1 MKDFMPKKNQQK
13 KLIENVLALSA
24 KARKEKEMNP
34 SIINA
39 TVGSYYD
46 ESGQIKVFR
55 CVKEA
60 FEKPDYNNYLS
71 YSSVKGSNE
80 FIEAIKDSVLCSDYQ
95 DKYTNYYLNAIATCG
110 GTGAIAL
117 AFATYLEKNEGV
129 MLPNIMWPAY
139 LQIATNL
146 EINHHVYN
154 LYNENGRL
162 DLANIK
168 EVANKLQVK
177 YDKLFLVINDPCHNP
192 TGFVMNDEDYLGLI
206 ALCNALSQKTKIILL
221 LDIAYLDYGNDI
233 GAKTRE
239 NFQLLK
245 KLSSNVMVLFA
256 FSASKTFGIYGLRL
270 GALIQMTTIEKE
282 VSLFN
287 EATSY
292 FARSIWSNTSHL
304 GMEIVTKTLS
314 DKKQR
319 LVFEEEIRA
328 TSQNLEQR
336 SKRFIEELEKYTVPF
351 APYQNGFFVLILV
364 DNPIFEQKIES
375 QGAYGCHFGN
385 GYRIALS
392 SISLEEAPRLG
403 RIIGQAY
410 QSIFNKK

>member
-13 KLIENVLALSA
+13 KLIENVLAISA
-24 KARKEKEMNP
+24 KARKEKEVNP

-46 ESGQIKVFR
+46 ESGQINVFN
-55 CVKEA
+55 CVKKA

-80 FIEAIKDSVLCSDYQ
+80 FVEVVKDWVLGSDYQ
-95 DKYTNYYLNAIATCG
+95 NRYANYYFNVIATCG

-117 AFATYLEKNEGV
+117 AFATYLEENEGV
-129 MLPNIMWPAY
+129 MLPSIMWPAY

-146 EINHHVYN
+146 EINHHLYN
-154 LYNENGRL
+154 LYNDNGRL

-168 EVANKLQVK
+168 EVANKLQAK

-192 TGFVMNDEDYLGLI
+192 TGFVMNNDDYLGLVE
-206 ALCNALSQKTKIILL
+206 LLNELSQKTKIILL

-270 GALIQMTTIEKE
+270 GALIQMTTIKE
-282 VSLFN
+282 EVNLFN
-287 EATSY
+287 DAASY
-292 FARSIWSNTSHL
+292 FARSTWSNTSHL

-314 DKKQR
+314 DKKQK
-319 LVFEEEIRA
+319 LVFEEEIKA

-336 SKRFIEELEKYTVPF
+336 SKKFIKELKQYQVPF

-364 DNPIFEQKIES
+364 DNQAFEQEIES

-403 RIIGQAY
+403 KIIGQAY
-410 QSIFNKK
+410 QHVIHKK

>member
-1 MKDFMPKKNQQK
+1 MHRAQYHIF
-13 KLIENVLALSA
+13 
-24 KARKEKEMNP
+24 
-34 SIINA
+34 
-39 TVGSYYD
+39 
-46 ESGQIKVFR
+46 
-55 CVKEA
+55 A
-60 FEKPDYNNYLS
+60 FH
-71 YSSVKGSNE
+71 
-80 FIEAIKDSVLCSDYQ
+80 
-95 DKYTNYYLNAIATCG
+95 
-110 GTGAIAL
+110 
-117 AFATYLEKNEGV
+117 
-129 MLPNIMWPAY
+129 
-139 LQIATNL
+139 LQSPPI
-146 EINHHVYN
+146 
-154 LYNENGRL
+154 
-162 DLANIK
+162 D
-168 EVANKLQVK
+168 
-177 YDKLFLVINDPCHNP
+177 
-192 TGFVMNDEDYLGLI
+192 
-206 ALCNALSQKTKIILL
+206 IILS
-221 LDIAYLDYGNDI
+221 I
-233 GAKTRE
+233 
-239 NFQLLK
+239 
-245 KLSSNVMVLFA
+245 V
-256 FSASKTFGIYGLRL
+256 TFGIYGLRL